1 MKILVTGGC
10 GNMGPHIIRK
20 LVSFGH
26 EIRVLDRDS
35 DGLAQFSE
43 NGIETCCGDLADKE
57 FVRSAVKGV
66 EAIIH
71 LAWSFADNLPDLLD
85 TDVKGYQY
93 LLDAAVEYGVRHVVN
108 TTTAVSYGKP
118 LSHPVR
124 EDQAHLVAI
133 SRNPVYAL
141 AKLTTEELSKIYAV
155 QHDLQVNNIMVWYA
169 YGDVI
174 GGRNIRAM
182 IRDAIEKG
190 RIEVPGGSGG
200 SFLQLDDFV
209 SLVLA
214 IFSSDVKGELFNA
227 ASIYLTWEDVAK
239 LITELVNPDAKVV
252 AIDPSQWQG
261 SAFLTDDWPLS
272 IEKAEKLLNF
282 KTNLSRQDAIA
293 NLSAALNISADKV
306 RAQL

>member
-26 EIRVLDRDS
+26 EIRVLDRDN

-66 EAIIH
+66 DAIIH

-141 AKLTTEELSKIYAV
+141 AKLATEELSKIYAV
-155 QHDLQVNNIMVWYA
+155 QHNLQVNNI
-169 YGDVI
+169 VI
-174 GGRNIRAM
+174 GCN
-182 IRDAIEKG
+182 
-190 RIEVPGGSGG
+190 
-200 SFLQLDDFV
+200 
-209 SLVLA
+209 
-214 IFSSDVKGELFNA
+214 
-227 ASIYLTWEDVAK
+227 T
-239 LITELVNPDAKVV
+239 
-252 AIDPSQWQG
+252 
-261 SAFLTDDWPLS
+261 
-272 IEKAEKLLNF
+272 
-282 KTNLSRQDAIA
+282 
-293 NLSAALNISADKV
+293 
-306 RAQL
+306 